1 MTKAELVAAIAEKSG
16 VAQSGVDDV
25 LKAFEDVITE
35 SVAKGGDK
43 VSLPGFVSFE
53 RTRRAARTARNPQT
67 GATIQVPAT
76 NAVKVSAGSRL
87 KAAAKAS

>member
-1 MTKAELVAAIAEKSG
+1 MTKAELVAAISERTG
-16 VAQSGVDDV
+16 VAQSGVEDV
-25 LKAFEDVITE
+25 LKALEDVVTE

-43 VSLPGFVSFE
+43 IALPGFLSFE

-67 GATIQVPAT
+67 GATINVPAT

>member
-25 LKAFEDVITE
+25 LKALEDVITE

>member
-1 MTKAELVAAIAEKSG
+1 MTKAELVTAIAEKTG
-16 VAQSGVDDV
+16 VAQSGVEDV
-25 LKAFEDVITE
+25 LKALEDVVTE

-43 VSLPGFVSFE
+43 IALPGFLSFE

-67 GATIQVPAT
+67 GATINVPAT